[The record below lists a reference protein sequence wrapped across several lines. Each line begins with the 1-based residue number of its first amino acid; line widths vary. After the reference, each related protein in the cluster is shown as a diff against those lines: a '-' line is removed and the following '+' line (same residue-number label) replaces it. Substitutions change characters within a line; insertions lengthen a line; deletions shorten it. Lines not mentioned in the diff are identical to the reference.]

1 MLELLN
7 EGQNRQVAGTKKA
20 YTESPLSKRT
30 REKSRIRKCYPPNE
44 NYYLGT
50 YPILEQYGLK
60 GGEVYI
66 DANGIYKLLKHR
78 FNKASVINKLKNLLN
93 SIQNAWNEPNHTTG
107 VLTVT
112 ANAHLNGKWRIV
124 IDIEGEN
131 ANQITTIFNE

>member
-1 MLELLN
+1 M
-7 EGQNRQVAGTKKA
+7 
-20 YTESPLSKRT
+20 SKHSAPT
-30 REKSRIRKCYPPNE
+30 
-44 NYYLGT
+44 
-50 YPILEQYGLK
+50 ILEQYGLK

-93 SIQNAWNEPNHTTG
+93 SIQNAWNEPNHTNG

-124 IDIEGEN
+124 IDIEGEY

>member
-1 MLELLN
+1 MLN
-7 EGQNRQVAGTKKA
+7 EGKNRRVAGTKKA
-20 YTESPLSKRT
+20 YTESPLSKRE
-30 REKSRIRKCYPPNE
+30 RNNNKIRVCYPPNE

-66 DANGIYKLLKHR
+66 DANGIYKLMRHR
-78 FNKASVINKLKNLLN
+78 FNKASAIHQLKKLLN

-107 VLTVT
+107 VQTVT
-112 ANAHLNGKWRIV
+112 ANAQLNGKWRIV

-131 ANQITTIFNE
+131 ANQITTIFDE